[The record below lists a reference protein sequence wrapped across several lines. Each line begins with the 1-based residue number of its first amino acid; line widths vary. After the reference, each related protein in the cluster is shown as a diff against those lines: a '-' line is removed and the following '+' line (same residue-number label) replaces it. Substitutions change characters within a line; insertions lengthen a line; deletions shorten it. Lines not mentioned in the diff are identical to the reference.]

1 VKCEKKQHPNDNC
14 LSFKNK
20 TISIYN
26 GPSLA
31 PQDGQHPVDIFS
43 FGSPISDHTKLKS
56 YIPWCG
62 TIRVVDGEKL
72 VVDSVENSK
81 VTASWIILIFF

>member
-1 VKCEKKQHPNDNC
+1 
-14 LSFKNK
+14 
-20 TISIYN
+20 
-26 GPSLA
+26 
-31 PQDGQHPVDIFS
+31 
-43 FGSPISDHTKLKS
+43 LKG

-81 VTASWIILIFF
+81 VTASWIILIFFDG